1 LNFVVNHC
9 ITIIIDLFKYNPEGA
24 VLLKLGAR
32 VIKTGIAVILALA
45 IASLLPKEAGLK
57 SIAAVSA
64 VVAMQPSVY
73 RSIKTIADRA
83 NGNIIGAVLAVLMV
97 TAFGNHFVIM
107 GVTVILLIA
116 ILFRFN
122 LAHVATLASVTALI
136 IMGQHTG
143 NFYVSAFFRFILVMI
158 GVLSSSI
165 VNLIFLPPKFESKL
179 YYNALNI
186 STDIFVW
193 FKLVLNDTSEYH
205 QIKEDRGLISKRV
218 LKLEQIF
225 EYYEE
230 ERPFTKKQLHA
241 QNRKK
246 ILFKEI
252 VLVTRQAY
260 AVLKRMNRYQHD
272 LHSLNNELLLQI
284 KLDIDSLTAFH
295 EQIFIS
301 LSKKAKYD
309 VDFEDTSVDNPQ
321 KKDLMDAFQK
331 ELIQNPYQTEYSYAN
346 IMQIISAIE
355 EYRYTLRHLDRLRI
369 SFFSYHQDDNKIEL
383 LEEDFDL

>member
-57 SIAAVSA
+57 AIAAVSA

>member
-1 LNFVVNHC
+1 MNFIVNHC

-186 STDIFVW
+186 STDIFMW

-230 ERPFTKKQLHA
+230 ERPLTKKQLHA

>member
-1 LNFVVNHC
+1 LNFIVNHC

-186 STDIFVW
+186 STDIFMW

-230 ERPFTKKQLHA
+230 ERPLTKKQLHA

>member
-1 LNFVVNHC
+1 M
-9 ITIIIDLFKYNPEGA
+9 
-24 VLLKLGAR
+24 KLGAR

-57 SIAAVSA
+57 AIAAVSA

-218 LKLEQIF
+218 LKLEQIY

-230 ERPFTKKQLHA
+230 ERPFTKKQLYA

-260 AVLKRMNRYQHD
+260 AVLKRMNRYQND

-309 VDFEDTSVDNPQ
+309 VDFDDTTVDNPQ

>member
-57 SIAAVSA
+57 AIAAVSA

-186 STDIFVW
+186 STDIFMW

-230 ERPFTKKQLHA
+230 ERPLTKKQLHA

-252 VLVTRQAY
+252 VRVTRQAY

>member
-1 LNFVVNHC
+1 MNFVVNHC

-57 SIAAVSA
+57 AIAAVSA

-186 STDIFVW
+186 STDIFMW

-230 ERPFTKKQLHA
+230 ERPLTKKQLHA

-252 VLVTRQAY
+252 VRVTRQAY

-309 VDFEDTSVDNPQ
+309 VDFDDTSVDNPQ

>member
-1 LNFVVNHC
+1 MNFVVNHC

-57 SIAAVSA
+57 AIAAVSA

-186 STDIFVW
+186 STDIFMW

-230 ERPFTKKQLHA
+230 ERPLTKKQLHA

-252 VLVTRQAY
+252 VRVTRQAY

>member
-1 LNFVVNHC
+1 MYNKYNTL
-9 ITIIIDLFKYNPEGA
+9 IKYNPEGA
-24 VLLKLGAR
+24 VFLKLGAR

-45 IASLLPKEAGLK
+45 IASFLPKEAGLK

-97 TAFGNHFVIM
+97 TAFGDHFVIM
-107 GVTVILLIA
+107 GVTVVLLIA

-143 NFYVSAFFRFILVMI
+143 NFYVSALFRFILVMI

-230 ERPFTKKQLHA
+230 ERPFTKKQLYA

-246 ILFKEI
+246 ILFREI

-260 AVLKRMNRYQHD
+260 SVLKRMNRYQHD

-295 EQIFIS
+295 EQIFVS

-309 VDFEDTSVDNPQ
+309 VDFEDTSVENPQ

-331 ELIQNPYQTEYSYAN
+331 QLIQNPYQTEYSYSN

>member
-57 SIAAVSA
+57 AIAAVSA

-186 STDIFVW
+186 STDIFMW

-230 ERPFTKKQLHA
+230 ERPLTKKQLHA

-252 VLVTRQAY
+252 VRVTRQAY

-309 VDFEDTSVDNPQ
+309 VDFDDTTVDNPQ
-321 KKDLMDAFQK
+321 KKDLMNAFQK